1 MGAAT
6 KGAHCAGAST
16 DQKRYELVMNY
27 ADLPRITP
35 PGLDAIALAEILG
48 GIGGTADASPV
59 APASIS
65 H

>member
-1 MGAAT
+1 
-6 KGAHCAGAST
+6 
-16 DQKRYELVMNY
+16 MNY

>member
-1 MGAAT
+1 
-6 KGAHCAGAST
+6 
-16 DQKRYELVMNY
+16 MNY
-27 ADLPRITP
+27 TDLPRITP
-35 PGLDAIALAEILG
+35 QDRNAIARAEILG